1 MEAVAKYFDFQ
12 KKGTNFAREARGGLT
27 TFLAMVY
34 ILAVN
39 PSVLSA
45 AGMPAD
51 GVFAATVLSSAF
63 ACIYMGL
70 RANLPIALAPGMGLN
85 AYFAY
90 TVCGAMGK
98 DWHMAITAVFVEG
111 VIFLILNLFKI
122 REKIFDAIPDDLR
135 KAVSMGIGFFI
146 ALIGLI
152 NAKIV
157 MENSGTTIGHVNFKG
172 GTFAS
177 GVAYNA
183 SDVGITALLA
193 LIGIF
198 IVGVLIAKRVRGAI
212 LIGIVITWVLG
223 IITELLGIYV
233 PNPDIGMYSTIP
245 SGIFGLS
252 HISALSQTAFGLNFS
267 YLATGEFWLV
277 VFAFLFVD
285 IFDTIGTLTG
295 CAIEGGLIDKNG
307 KIENMSKAL
316 EADAA
321 GTIVGSLLGTSTV
334 TSFVESTS
342 GIADGA
348 RTGLS
353 SIVTGVLFLLTMF
366 FSPLFLSV
374 PSFATA
380 PALVA
385 VGMMMIRGS
394 AKELNWKDYTK
405 ALPAFL
411 TMIMMPFGYS
421 IATGIA
427 YGFVSFTIIH
437 LLVGE
442 HVIET
447 SEYMRKHKVYKE
459 ITVNTRDELNPAL
472 IILSIL
478 FIIKFIWFG
487 N

>member
-1 MEAVAKYFDFQ
+1 MEAVAQFFGFQ
-12 KKGTNFAREARGGLT
+12 EKGTNFAREARGGLT

-39 PSVLSA
+39 PSILSA
-45 AGMPAD
+45 AGMPAE
-51 GVFAATVLSSAF
+51 GVFAATVISSAF

-111 VIFLILNLFKI
+111 VVFLIMNFFKI
-122 REKIFDAIPDDLR
+122 REKIFNAIPDDLR

-157 MENSGTTIGHVNFKG
+157 MENSGTTIGHVNFRG
-172 GTFAS
+172 GTFAN
-177 GVAYNA
+177 GVAYDA
-183 SDVGITALLA
+183 FDVGITAFLA
-193 LIGIF
+193 LIGIL
-198 IVGVLIAKRVRGAI
+198 IVGALVAMEVRGAI
-212 LIGIVITWVLG
+212 LIGIVITWILG
-223 IITELLGIYV
+223 IVAELLGIYV

-245 SGIFGLS
+245 SGIFGISHMSQLS
-252 HISALSQTAFGLNFS
+252 TTAFGLDFS
-267 YLATGEFWLV
+267 YLATGEFWAV

-295 CAIEGGLIDKNG
+295 CAIQGNLIDKDGNV
-307 KIENMSKAL
+307 KNMSKAL
-316 EADAA
+316 EADAV
-321 GTIVGSLLGTSTV
+321 GTIAGSLLGTSTV
-334 TSFVESTS
+334 TSYVESTS

-348 RTGLS
+348 RTGFAS
-353 SIVTGVLFLLTMF
+353 VVTGLLFVLSMF

-394 AKELNWKDYTK
+394 AKEINWKDYTK

-411 TMIMMPFGYS
+411 TMIMMPFAYS

-427 YGFVSFTIIH
+427 YGFVSFTVIH
-437 LLVGE
+437 LIVGE
-442 HVIET
+442 HTVET
-447 SEYMRKHKVYKE
+447 TEYMRKHKVYKE
-459 ITVNTRDELNPAL
+459 ITQNTRDSLNPAL
-472 IILSIL
+472 IILTIL